1 MSDDDSPGEADPQAL
16 ARVNFRS
23 ALRRMFAAALERL
36 AADGIVA
43 IAADEVPELVEQ
55 VRETADA
62 KFGDYSGTMAMA
74 LAKRAGRKPR
84 DVATAIIERLDV
96 GDLFEKPTE
105 PVGPGFINLRV
116 RDESLARAVVTAC
129 RDPRIGVSPVESP
142 ETIVVDFSS
151 PNVAKPMHV
160 GHIRSTVIGA
170 ALARI
175 LRFRGH
181 HVITDNHLGD
191 WGTQFGM
198 ILWGWK
204 HLRDEEAFAADPT
217 AELGRLYRLVRKLAD
232 AKPEEL
238 AADVEAAELVK
249 RYPDVGHEVLLETAK
264 LHEGDSEN
272 RGLWEQFMPVCRAE
286 IDRLYA
292 RLHVK
297 FDHWLGESFFQ
308 PLLAGVVDD
317 LLAKGLAQESRG
329 AIGVFLHG
337 EDKPPFL
344 IRKADGAFL
353 YATTDLATIQW
364 RVEHWKPDRILYVV
378 DHRQGQHFEQLF
390 ETARRWGLPGLDRV
404 DLVHVAFGTVLGED
418 GRPFKTRA
426 GDAVGL
432 EALLDEGIER
442 AFGVVTAADQERG
455 TAMPVEERQR
465 IAEAVGIG
473 AIKYADLSQ
482 NRTTDYVFS
491 FDKMLELKGNTAAYM
506 QYAVARVEG
515 IFARGGIDREAVR
528 REAAVTFTDPR
539 ERALALELVRFG
551 ETLEDVEADDRP
563 NLLTSWLFDV
573 AGAYSTFYD
582 ALSVLRAE
590 GEERTT
596 RLALCDLT
604 GRSLRAGLELL
615 GIQVPERM

>member
-116 RDESLARAVVTAC
+116 RDEALARAVVTAC

-249 RYPDVGHEVLLETAK
+249 RFPDVGREVLLETA
-264 LHEGDSEN
+264 
-272 RGLWEQFMPVCRAE
+272 
-286 IDRLYA
+286 
-292 RLHVK
+292 
-297 FDHWLGESFFQ
+297 
-308 PLLAGVVDD
+308 
-317 LLAKGLAQESRG
+317 
-329 AIGVFLHG
+329 
-337 EDKPPFL
+337 
-344 IRKADGAFL
+344 
-353 YATTDLATIQW
+353 
-364 RVEHWKPDRILYVV
+364 
-378 DHRQGQHFEQLF
+378 
-390 ETARRWGLPGLDRV
+390 
-404 DLVHVAFGTVLGED
+404 
-418 GRPFKTRA
+418 
-426 GDAVGL
+426 
-432 EALLDEGIER
+432 
-442 AFGVVTAADQERG
+442 
-455 TAMPVEERQR
+455 
-465 IAEAVGIG
+465 
-473 AIKYADLSQ
+473 
-482 NRTTDYVFS
+482 
-491 FDKMLELKGNTAAYM
+491 
-506 QYAVARVEG
+506 
-515 IFARGGIDREAVR
+515 
-528 REAAVTFTDPR
+528 
-539 ERALALELVRFG
+539 
-551 ETLEDVEADDRP
+551 
-563 NLLTSWLFDV
+563 
-573 AGAYSTFYD
+573 
-582 ALSVLRAE
+582 
-590 GEERTT
+590 
-596 RLALCDLT
+596 
-604 GRSLRAGLELL
+604 
-615 GIQVPERM
+615 